1 MTVGGMRY
9 LEPEKEN
16 DRNWIKETRI
26 TSRDLLAKI
35 GFVSICNDLKIP
47 HLDDLI

>member
-9 LEPEKEN
+9 LAREKEN
-16 DRNWIKETRI
+16 ARNYIKETRV
-26 TSRDLLAKI
+26 TSKDLLAKI
-35 GFVSICNDLKIP
+35 SFVAICNDLKIP